1 MSMCCH
7 MIRAP
12 RRPSVDAAW
21 RGIAIAISLI
31 IAAPVLAAPQAGQR
45 KPVTDGK
52 AKTVKQA
59 RKPASVAGP
68 KAPTVAVPAL
78 DTSKTPAS
86 VVQPDVPPP
95 VAAMADTTA
104 PAVTAFPQTKPMP
117 ADAARENTVAP
128 PVNPYLA
135 GWFRPTPVSELPSLA
150 AQQLGTSAQW
160 AVKSVTSLPGQLAE
174 ALPSIK
180 RVFPTG
186 GRELWV
192 VSAKCPAEM
201 ATGQS
206 FLPAN
211 ALRDVVNGLLGTLN
225 ETQLLKFDIQLV
237 CS

>member
-1 MSMCCH
+1 M
-7 MIRAP
+7 
-12 RRPSVDAAW
+12 
-21 RGIAIAISLI
+21 SLI
-31 IAAPVLAAPQAGQR
+31 VAAPVLAAPQVGQR
-45 KPVTDGK
+45 ETVVDRK
-52 AKTVKQA
+52 ALTVKKT
-59 RKPASVAGP
+59 RKPAAVARS
-68 KAPTVAVPAL
+68 KAFDAMAQAPAIPE
-78 DTSKTPAS
+78 TPAS
-86 VVQPDVPPP
+86 AVRASVPPP
-95 VAAMADTTA
+95 AAMVTDRAA
-104 PAVTAFPQTKPMP
+104 PAVMTSPQTNAIP
-117 ADAARENTVAP
+117 AVAAGENSVVP

-135 GWFRPTPVSELPSLA
+135 GWYRPTLVSELPNLA

-160 AVKSVTSLPGQLAE
+160 AVKSVTNLPGQLAE

-192 VSAKCPAEM
+192 VNAKCPAEI

-211 ALRDVVNGLLGTLN
+211 ALREVVNGLLGTLN